1 MNIEKFYLN
10 KRVLI
15 TGGAGFIGSHL
26 AEKLIELQAK
36 VTILDN
42 LSTGKLN
49 NLDSI
54 KNQINFIQGDIRSA
68 KICDLATKNQD
79 LILHQA
85 AFVSAAESCEK
96 PYECYEINV
105 HGTLNVLDAACKNKV
120 EKLLFASSAAVYGN
134 ANQTCHEELI
144 CEPESPYGASKLTGE
159 KYCQIISQNGKLQT
173 LSLRYFNVWGNRQD
187 PNGSYSAAIAKFKQ
201 NLQANLPIT
210 IYGDGLQT
218 RDFIHVS
225 EIVDANLTLA
235 MLDKDNLNGQAVNI
249 ATGQSQTLLGMLEKL
264 KANYPNYQEEIKFM
278 PARPGDIKYSQANN
292 QKLIF
297 LNTLKK
303 QDHPAND

>member
-1 MNIEKFYLN
+1 MKLDLCRMEIEKFYLN

-26 AEKLIELQAK
+26 AEKLVSLQAQ

-42 LSTGKLN
+42 LSTGSLH
-49 NLDSI
+49 NLVQI

-68 KICDLATKNQD
+68 KTCDLATKNQD
-79 LILHQA
+79 LILHEA

-105 HGTLNVLDAACKNKV
+105 HGTLNILDAAYKNKV
-120 EKLLFASSAAVYGN
+120 NKLLFASSAAVYGN
-134 ANQTCHEELI
+134 TNQICQEDMI

-159 KYCQIISQNGKLQT
+159 KYCQIMSQNGKLPT
-173 LSLRYFNVWGNRQD
+173 LSLRYFNVWGERQD
-187 PNGSYSAAIAKFKQ
+187 PNGSYAAAIAKFKQ

-210 IYGDGLQT
+210 IYGNGLQT

-225 EIVDANLTLA
+225 QIVDANLTLA
-235 MLDKDNLNGQAVNI
+235 MLDKTNLNGQSVNI
-249 ATGQSQTLLGMLEKL
+249 ATGKSQTLLAMLEAL
-264 KANYPNYQEEIKFM
+264 KTNYPNYQAEIKFM
-278 PARPGDIKYSQANN
+278 PARLGDIQHSQANN
-292 QKLIF
+292 QKLS
-297 LNTLKK
+297 LLKL
-303 QDHPAND
+303 QI